1 MKKKNNYDNKYSI
14 AHWDGCEN
22 DDFFFN
28 CFTNSSEQ
36 WKKEIYDIYFGSTF
50 LHRDVTYGD
59 TMGTNISQNQ
69 YRNLLEIQE
78 KYGIPLSL
86 TLNEMNRPVE
96 MLRRDII
103 KDLITFIGK
112 FYDDGIRSCTIS
124 HTHLMKTGALQ
135 ETFPDM
141 NWKNTVNHGIKTTQQ
156 FIDYVNLGYN
166 TIQLDRD
173 FNRNHREL
181 KRTKKEA
188 DRLGVKTCLLIREGC
203 MPECPYKTEHDC
215 WQGAGYFRTINS
227 SYWDSI
233 KFTCNKWRSGDFVN
247 HGLPNPRTATDI
259 MIHSKEDWDDFADIV
274 DIFKVSGRLIR
285 YPKNHL
291 EKFGYYFLIGDKIVA
306 AESFK
311 EIYENNL
318 SPFLMWYTYHTVEKD
333 HPMVTDIDEIKKLL
347 AGHFWNTDPAKTLCK
362 ILKNCKNQCYSC
374 HKCDELFMGE
384 QLDSLI
390 SL

>member
-96 MLRRDII
+96 LLRRDII
-103 KDLITFIGK
+103 KDFITFIGK

-141 NWKNTVNHGIKTTQQ
+141 NWKNTSIQVIGI
-156 FIDYVNLGYN
+156 L
-166 TIQLDRD
+166 
-173 FNRNHREL
+173 
-181 KRTKKEA
+181 
-188 DRLGVKTCLLIREGC
+188 
-203 MPECPYKTEHDC
+203 
-215 WQGAGYFRTINS
+215 
-227 SYWDSI
+227 
-233 KFTCNKWRSGDFVN
+233 
-247 HGLPNPRTATDI
+247 
-259 MIHSKEDWDDFADIV
+259 
-274 DIFKVSGRLIR
+274 
-285 YPKNHL
+285 
-291 EKFGYYFLIGDKIVA
+291 
-306 AESFK
+306 
-311 EIYENNL
+311 
-318 SPFLMWYTYHTVEKD
+318 
-333 HPMVTDIDEIKKLL
+333 
-347 AGHFWNTDPAKTLCK
+347 
-362 ILKNCKNQCYSC
+362 
-374 HKCDELFMGE
+374 
-384 QLDSLI
+384 
-390 SL
+390 